1 MNHSLMIEQPKASRK
16 RGDATDRWIGL
27 RRRARTPRLRF
38 ITFPYAGS
46 GASAYRRW
54 LTDLAHEDWLD
65 FVVVQLPGREKR
77 ISEPPYT
84 EIGPL
89 LGELEWVLSALVDLP
104 YVLFGYSMG
113 ALLAYEL
120 ALRLAVRGA
129 VPQHLI
135 LAASTPPYRVRERA
149 FRVTLK
155 RDDLIAKIR
164 RLGGTAPSLIDSD
177 LFGDYFLPTLQA
189 DFALVDNFYRE
200 VPQVLPCP
208 LLALGARDDPEVAVD
223 QIQAWGAAAGRGF
236 EVRLFNG
243 GHFFLHSVHEEVIA
257 LVNTV
262 VGRYRVD
269 EQACSGVS
277 LGDRCS

>member
-1 MNHSLMIEQPKASRK
+1 MGRRGVRVHRQLRTLTHVPASDPYHARIHQHKSRGYSADMNHSLMIEQPKASRK

-120 ALRLAVRGA
+120 ALRL
-129 VPQHLI
+129 
-135 LAASTPPYRVRERA
+135 
-149 FRVTLK
+149 
-155 RDDLIAKIR
+155 
-164 RLGGTAPSLIDSD
+164 
-177 LFGDYFLPTLQA
+177 
-189 DFALVDNFYRE
+189 
-200 VPQVLPCP
+200 
-208 LLALGARDDPEVAVD
+208 
-223 QIQAWGAAAGRGF
+223 
-236 EVRLFNG
+236 
-243 GHFFLHSVHEEVIA
+243 
-257 LVNTV
+257 
-262 VGRYRVD
+262 
-269 EQACSGVS
+269 
-277 LGDRCS
+277 